1 MKKAVLT
8 AIIMLTGASAMAQY
22 YPGPVPPPVYYP
34 PQGGGGYH
42 HHRQPDPN
50 DQASAMSAATGAMFL
65 SLASICASGPG
76 CYYRAMDTA
85 KEEAVM
91 KKVDGTTGPVVERAL
106 ELLGQQKEFRSA
118 TEEQKLDAIINFQAP
133 AKAAQ

>member
-34 PQGGGGYH
+34 PHGGGGY
-42 HHRQPDPN
+42 HRQPDPN

-76 CYYRAMDTA
+76 CYYRAMETA
-85 KEEAVM
+85 QEEAVM
-91 KKVDGTTGPVVERAL
+91 KKADPTASGPVIERAL
-106 ELLGQQKEFRSA
+106 ELLSQQEAFKNA
-118 TEEQKLDAIINFQAP
+118 TEEKKLDAIINFKAP
-133 AKAAQ
+133 ANTAQ